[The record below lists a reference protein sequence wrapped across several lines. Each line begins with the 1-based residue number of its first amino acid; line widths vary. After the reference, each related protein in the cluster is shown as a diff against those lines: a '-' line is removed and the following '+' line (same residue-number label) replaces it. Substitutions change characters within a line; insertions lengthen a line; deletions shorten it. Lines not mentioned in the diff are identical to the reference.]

1 MSPWSF
7 YSWNNNWVQVKF
19 FFSGLGY
26 MVAIS
31 ILVGVTG
38 KAEGKAIFTTGR
50 LFPKLSFTFSLRHEY
65 ILYYFSKTLELSFNF
80 SNALNINGILAS
92 GRIINALIHILKLKM
107 FELFWFESVIN
118 IGESKEKNGKTPVFL
133 VRIAIFFVKNLW

>member
-1 MSPWSF
+1 
-7 YSWNNNWVQVKF
+7 
-19 FFSGLGY
+19 

-31 ILVGVTG
+31 ILVGLTG

-107 FELFWFESVIN
+107 FELF
-118 IGESKEKNGKTPVFL
+118 
-133 VRIAIFFVKNLW
+133 